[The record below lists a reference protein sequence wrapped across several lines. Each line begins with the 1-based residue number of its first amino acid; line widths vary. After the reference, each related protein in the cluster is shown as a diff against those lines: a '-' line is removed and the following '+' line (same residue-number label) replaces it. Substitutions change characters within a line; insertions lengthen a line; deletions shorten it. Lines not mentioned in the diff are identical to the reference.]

1 MQKPTEQLV
10 AEHDIIERMLK
21 VLNEAADRLEKGE
34 PVAAELF
41 VQAADFI
48 QNFADRC
55 HHAKEEDIL
64 FKLMGERGVPT
75 QGGPIAVMLLEHDQG
90 REFRRG
96 LADAAE
102 RLKSGDASAAHAV
115 IENARNYSALLS
127 QHIQKEN
134 NILYPMANQIL
145 SEEDQQNLQREFE
158 RVEND
163 VVGKGVHEKYHHL
176 VEELE
181 KQMGF

>member
-1 MQKPTEQLV
+1 
-10 AEHDIIERMLK
+10 
-21 VLNEAADRLEKGE
+21 
-34 PVAAELF
+34 
-41 VQAADFI
+41 
-48 QNFADRC
+48 
-55 HHAKEEDIL
+55 
-64 FKLMGERGVPT
+64 
-75 QGGPIAVMLLEHDQG
+75 
-90 REFRRG
+90 
-96 LADAAE
+96 ADAAE
-102 RLKSGDASAAHAV
+102 RLKDGDASAAEAV

-163 VVGKGVHEKYHHL
+163 VVGKGVHEKYHRL

-181 KQMGF
+181 KQMGL

>member
-1 MQKPTEQLV
+1 MQKPTELLV
-10 AEHDIIERMLK
+10 AEHDIIERMLN
-21 VLNEAADRLEKGE
+21 VLNEAADRLQRGDA
-34 PVAAELF
+34 VAAELF
-41 VQAADFI
+41 VKAADFI

-64 FKLMGERGVPT
+64 FKLMGERGIPT
-75 QGGPIAVMLLEHDQG
+75 QGGPIAVMLIEHNQG
-90 REFRRG
+90 RGYRKG

-102 RLKSGDASAAHAV
+102 RLKNGDASAEQAV

-145 SEEDQQNLQREFE
+145 SEQDQQNLQREFE

-163 VVGKGVHEKYHHL
+163 VIGKGVHEKYHHL

-181 KQMGF
+181 KQMGL